1 MSIGKN
7 ERENIALL
15 REAKAEDIWLHIR
28 GIPSS
33 HCIIHCGKAKIS
45 DIILQKAAQI
55 LVGFTKDS
63 NENYAIDYTK
73 RKFVKITFGAN
84 VVYAKAQTIQLKKD

>member
-1 MSIGKN
+1 MLK
-7 ERENIALL
+7 A
-15 REAKAEDIWLHIR
+15 AKAEDIWLHIR

-33 HCIIHCGKAKIS
+33 HCVIHCGKSKIS

-55 LVGFTKDS
+55 LVGFTRDID
-63 NENYAIDYTK
+63 ENYVVDFTK